1 MIGKRTLFI
10 YLLAVWISSC
20 EMPINPLPTS
30 FLVCLL
36 FLTDYGN
43 SLCSL
48 NTILC
53 QLVHD
58 ANSFSHSVGWLFTF
72 YWGLSWTRVL
82 NFNII
87 LWFILSF
94 NGLCFFVCPIEENLS
109 LPSDFDDILLLFS
122 GRFVDVPSTFRSTT
136 YLKLIFVYNGYFLSS
151 HVVIFL
157 TSHHLLKRLSYPLLY
172 STTLALN

>member
-20 EMPINPLPTS
+20 EVPINPLPTS

-94 NGLCFFVCPIEENLS
+94 NGLFFCV
-109 LPSDFDDILLLFS
+109 
-122 GRFVDVPSTFRSTT
+122 
-136 YLKLIFVYNGYFLSS
+136 
-151 HVVIFL
+151 
-157 TSHHLLKRLSYPLLY
+157 SYWRK
-172 STTLALN
+172 SFTTLRLWWYSLAFFWKICWCPLHI